1 MKYINTFFNEICW
14 NLSYK
19 IIIKS
24 KFQRLTCI
32 PKMQKEWLKLT
43 ENCKPNIFKN
53 FEKKLDINNI

>member
-1 MKYINTFFNEICW
+1 MTYINTFFNEICW

-43 ENCKPNIFKN
+43 ENYKPNIL
-53 FEKKLDINNI
+53 KKLKKELDENNS